1 MSISLNAFIV
11 LSPESNFCLSGIFCV
26 LYLLFYVY
34 TLVID
39 TCLYCCASTHKIYSY
54 CGFLVCVNNMVLTFP
69 GECILV
75 FRSESFLDSAF
86 NCWQIQSPNA
96 VHKVQR
102 FNSLLD
108 DREQVLLGS
117 TLSVIVHSD
126 SLTHST

>member
-1 MSISLNAFIV
+1 M
-11 LSPESNFCLSGIFCV
+11 
-26 LYLLFYVY
+26 
-34 TLVID
+34 ID
-39 TCLYCCASTHKIYSY
+39 TCLYCCASTHKVDSY
-54 CGFLVCVNNMVLTFP
+54 YGVLVCLNNMVLTFP

-86 NCWQIQSPNA
+86 SCWKIQSPNA

-126 SLTHST
+126 